1 MKRNNFLFFGVL
13 LIISSCASIES
24 EVVTEGDKLN
34 VVDENQIFIKYLE
47 DEWEKTLNKNP
58 LFATYTGDKRA
69 NDKINSN
76 SICLLYTSPSPRD

>member
-47 DEWEKTLNKNP
+47 DEDNIGVFPEGYNRAVL
-58 LFATYTGDKRA
+58 ATYYGTELQRLIYDQLL
-69 NDKINSN
+69 KISG
-76 SICLLYTSPSPRD
+76 IK